1 MNLIMLAMQAMRG
14 GQSPQQFL
22 QAQMQNNP
30 ELKDV
35 MQMIDGRSPDE
46 YMQVAQNLAAS
57 QGQDLDAL
65 RKQLGI

>member
-1 MNLIMLAMQAMRG
+1 
-14 GQSPQQFL
+14 
-22 QAQMQNNP
+22 MQNNP